1 VNAKNHW
8 QSAGGLTDGS
18 LEIHKHPAKNT
29 GKIIVLKFHSALA
42 QNEFIKNS
50 LLETKFRLIF
60 FNSGGSST
68 VDTVVK
74 RVQILTL
81 F

>member
-1 VNAKNHW
+1 MNAKNHW

-42 QNEFIKNS
+42 QNEFIKKLAFRNEIPPYFS
-50 LLETKFRLIF
+50 L
-60 FNSGGSST
+60 T
-68 VDTVVK
+68 VEAAAQGI
-74 RVQILTL
+74 R
-81 F
+81 